1 MKIVLRTFVCLL
13 AAHLWYCNADLLILT
28 RGMALNEGETLSTF
42 TLVLL
47 ILFAL
52 SYSIMSAMS
61 VIKMEKYIYVG
72 IFSLLDG
79 FVVYMRINIDQPY
92 FLYICAGFY
101 ALYTAYLMTVGWLI
115 AHPHNTHTPTP
126 QSAPATPQTEENF
139 VVKASVPVLPDT
151 VKDKY
156 ISAVRKISASKDKQK
171 AISEILT
178 KCDDETLKAKIL
190 EKFHYQQTELF

>member
-115 AHPHNTHTPTP
+115 AHPHNTPIP
-126 QSAPATPQTEENF
+126 QSAPATPQTEE
-139 VVKASVPVLPDT
+139 KAKPKALPEG
-151 VKDKY
+151 VDKAELSTA
-156 ISAVRKISASKDKQK
+156 IHKINASKDKQK
-171 AISEILT
+171 AIMEIINAT
-178 KCDDETLKAKIL
+178 DNENLKAYIRQR
-190 EKFHYQQTELF
+190 YTYVQPDLF

>member
-28 RGMALNEGETLSTF
+28 RRMALNEGETLSTF

-79 FVVYMRINIDQPY
+79 FVVYMRINVDQVY

-115 AHPHNTHTPTP
+115 AHPHNTPIP
-126 QSAPATPQTEENF
+126 QSAPATQQAEEKTKP
-139 VVKASVPVLPDT
+139 KALPEG
-151 VKDKY
+151 VDKAELSTA
-156 ISAVRKISASKDKQK
+156 IHRINASKDKQR
-171 AISEILT
+171 AITEIIAT
-178 KCDDETLKAKIL
+178 TSNEKLKAYIRQR
-190 EKFHYQQTELF
+190 YTYVQPDLF

>member
-1 MKIVLRTFVCLL
+1 MKLILRTFVILL

-115 AHPHNTHTPTP
+115 AHPHNTPIP
-126 QSAPATPQTEENF
+126 QPVAPATPQAEE
-139 VVKASVPVLPDT
+139 KAKPKALPEG
-151 VKDKY
+151 VDKAELSTA
-156 ISAVRKISASKDKQK
+156 IHRINASKDKQR
-171 AISEILT
+171 AITEIIAT
-178 KCDDETLKAKIL
+178 TSNENLKAYIRQR
-190 EKFHYQQTELF
+190 YSYTQTELAL